1 MILKLDIK
9 RTFVLFLTMSKGGQT
24 RMLILDDAV
33 AHASEVGLEGLSI
46 GALATR
52 LSLSKSG
59 LFAHFGSKEELQL
72 ATLKAAQER
81 FVNKVFVP
89 ALDAPRGLTRIRTL
103 FQKWFEWLE
112 SPGQPGGCV
121 ILAAAAEYDDRP
133 GLVHDTLLAGQK
145 ELRGAIA
152 KAVRLAI
159 ETGELSD
166 DTDPWQLAFE
176 LFGIVLAAHHDRHL
190 FDDPRAADRG
200 KNAIERLLNA
210 HKRDTDAPATRR
222 RKPIRPAGSGD
233 ALAVHD

>member
-1 MILKLDIK
+1 MA
-9 RTFVLFLTMSKGGQT
+9 KGAQT
-24 RMLILDDAV
+24 RKLILDHAV

-72 ATLKAAQER
+72 ATLRTAQER
-81 FVNKVFVP
+81 FVNKVFLP
-89 ALDAPRGLTRIRTL
+89 ALDAPRGLARMRTL
-103 FQKWFEWLE
+103 FRNWFDWLD
-112 SPGQPGGCV
+112 SSGQPGGCV
-121 ILAAAAEYDDRP
+121 ILAAAAEFDDRP

-159 ETGELSD
+159 ETGELPA

-176 LFGIVLAAHHDRHL
+176 LFGIVLAAHHDRQL
-190 FDDPRAADRG
+190 FDDPRATERG
-200 KNAIERLLNA
+200 MKAIERLLAAGRTGNA
-210 HKRDTDAPATRR
+210 RAETATKAR
-222 RKPIRPAGSGD
+222 G
-233 ALAVHD
+233 

>member
-1 MILKLDIK
+1 M
-9 RTFVLFLTMSKGGQT
+9 TKGAQT
-24 RMLILDDAV
+24 RSLILDHAV
-33 AHASEVGLEGLSI
+33 AHASQVGLEGLSI
-46 GALATR
+46 GSLATR

-81 FVNKVFVP
+81 FVDKVFRP
-89 ALDAPRGLTRIRTL
+89 SMDAPRGLARIRTL
-103 FQKWFEWLE
+103 FRNWFDWLDA
-112 SPGQPGGCV
+112 SGQPGGCV
-121 ILAAAAEYDDRP
+121 ILAAAAEFDDRP

-159 ETGELSD
+159 ETGELPA

-190 FDDPRAADRG
+190 FDDPRASERG
-200 KNAIERLLNA
+200 MKAVERVLAANSTGSTAAETAAAISPARGASRLL
-210 HKRDTDAPATRR
+210 HRT
-222 RKPIRPAGSGD
+222 
-233 ALAVHD
+233 

>member
-1 MILKLDIK
+1 M
-9 RTFVLFLTMSKGGQT
+9 RKGAQT
-24 RMLILDDAV
+24 RTLILDHAL

-46 GALATR
+46 GSLATR

-72 ATLKAAQER
+72 ATLRAAQER
-81 FVNKVFVP
+81 FVNKVFLP
-89 ALDAPRGLTRIRTL
+89 ALDAPRGLARIRTL
-103 FQKWFEWLE
+103 FQNWFDWLE
-112 SPGQPGGCV
+112 SSGQPGGCV
-121 ILAAAAEYDDRP
+121 ILAAAAEFDDRP

-159 ETGELSD
+159 EARDLPA

-190 FDDPRAADRG
+190 FDDPRAAERG
-200 KNAIERLLNA
+200 MKAIERLLAA
-210 HKRDTDAPATRR
+210 HKKAAEPAQSGIRIATGSPLGPQDAAPG
-222 RKPIRPAGSGD
+222 PS
-233 ALAVHD
+233 

>member
-1 MILKLDIK
+1 M
-9 RTFVLFLTMSKGGQT
+9 RKGVQT
-24 RMLILDDAV
+24 RTLILDHAV
-33 AHASEVGLEGLSI
+33 AHASEVGLAGLSI
-46 GALATR
+46 GSLATR

-72 ATLKAAQER
+72 ATLRAAQER
-81 FVNKVFVP
+81 FVNKVFLP
-89 ALDAPRGLTRIRTL
+89 ALNAPRGLGRIRTL

-112 SPGQPGGCV
+112 SSGQPGGCV
-121 ILAAAAEYDDRP
+121 ILAAAAEFDDRP

-159 ETGELSD
+159 ETGELPA

-200 KNAIERLLNA
+200 KKAIERLLAA
-210 HKRDTDAPATRR
+210 HKKDSEPAKSGIRITTESRRNAAPD
-222 RKPIRPAGSGD
+222 PS
-233 ALAVHD
+233 

>member
-1 MILKLDIK
+1 
-9 RTFVLFLTMSKGGQT
+9 MSKGAQT
-24 RMLILDDAV
+24 RTLILDHAV

-46 GALATR
+46 GSLATR

-81 FVNKVFVP
+81 FVNKVFLP
-89 ALDAPRGLTRIRTL
+89 SMDAPRGLARARAL
-103 FQKWFEWLE
+103 FRNWFDWLDA
-112 SPGQPGGCV
+112 SGQPGGCV
-121 ILAAAAEYDDRP
+121 ILAAAAEFDDRP

-159 ETGELSD
+159 ETSELPA

-190 FDDPRAADRG
+190 FDDPRASERG
-200 KNAIERLLNA
+200 MKAVERVLAANSTGSTAAETAAAISPARGASRLL
-210 HKRDTDAPATRR
+210 HRT
-222 RKPIRPAGSGD
+222 
-233 ALAVHD
+233 

>member
-1 MILKLDIK
+1 
-9 RTFVLFLTMSKGGQT
+9 MSKGDRT
-24 RMLILDDAV
+24 RGLILDHAV

-46 GALATR
+46 GSLATR

-81 FVNKVFVP
+81 FVNKVFLP
-89 ALDAPRGLTRIRTL
+89 ALNAPRGLARIRTL
-103 FQKWFEWLE
+103 FRNWFAWLD
-112 SPGQPGGCV
+112 SSDQPGGCV
-121 ILAAAAEYDDRP
+121 ILAAAAEFDDRP

-145 ELRGAIA
+145 ELRGAIV

-159 ETGELSD
+159 EAGDLPA

-190 FDDPRAADRG
+190 FDDPRAAERG
-200 KNAIERLLNA
+200 LKAIERLLAA
-210 HKRDTDAPATRR
+210 HKKGSQTAESGRRTATESRLSPRDAP
-222 RKPIRPAGSGD
+222 SGRS
-233 ALAVHD
+233 

>member
-1 MILKLDIK
+1 M
-9 RTFVLFLTMSKGGQT
+9 RKGAQT
-24 RMLILDDAV
+24 RELILGHAV

-52 LSLSKSG
+52 ISLSKSG

-81 FVNKVFVP
+81 FVNKVFLP
-89 ALDAPRGLTRIRTL
+89 ALAAPRGLARMRTL
-103 FQKWFEWLE
+103 FRNWFAWLD
-112 SPGQPGGCV
+112 SSGQPGGCV
-121 ILAAAAEYDDRP
+121 ILAAAAEFDDRP

-159 ETGELSD
+159 ETGELPA

-190 FDDPRAADRG
+190 FDDPRATERG
-200 KNAIERLLNA
+200 MKAVERALATGSTGNASAE
-210 HKRDTDAPATRR
+210 TATRTSTARGTPRPSR
-222 RKPIRPAGSGD
+222 RQC
-233 ALAVHD
+233 

>member
-1 MILKLDIK
+1 M
-9 RTFVLFLTMSKGGQT
+9 RKGAQT
-24 RMLILDDAV
+24 RTLILDHAV

-46 GALATR
+46 GSLATR

-81 FVNKVFVP
+81 FVNKVFLP
-89 ALDAPRGLTRIRTL
+89 ALDAPRGLSRMRVL
-103 FQKWFEWLE
+103 FRNWFDWFD
-112 SPGQPGGCV
+112 SSGQPGGCV
-121 ILAAAAEYDDRP
+121 ILAAAAEFDDRP

-159 ETGELSD
+159 EAGELPA

-190 FDDPRAADRG
+190 FDDPRASERG
-200 KNAIERLLNA
+200 MKAIERLLAADRTGSASAETVSPMNIG
-210 HKRDTDAPATRR
+210 PARGTPRPLR
-222 RKPIRPAGSGD
+222 RK
-233 ALAVHD
+233 

>member
-1 MILKLDIK
+1 
-9 RTFVLFLTMSKGGQT
+9 MSKGAHT
-24 RMLILDDAV
+24 RSLILDHAV

-46 GALATR
+46 GSLATR

-81 FVNKVFVP
+81 FVNKVFLP
-89 ALDAPRGLTRIRTL
+89 AMDAPRGLARMRAL
-103 FQKWFEWLE
+103 FRNWFDWLD
-112 SPGQPGGCV
+112 SSGQPGGCV
-121 ILAAAAEYDDRP
+121 ILAAAAEFDDRP

-159 ETGELSD
+159 EAGELPAE
-166 DTDPWQLAFE
+166 TDPWQLAFE

-190 FDDPRAADRG
+190 FDDPRATERG
-200 KNAIERLLNA
+200 MKAIERLLAAARTGNA
-210 HKRDTDAPATRR
+210 GPETATRIGR
-222 RKPIRPAGSGD
+222 GRGTR
-233 ALAVHD
+233 